1 LPDIRYDAPMRLFF
15 RKLHR
20 WLGLLMALQIVAWMG
35 SGLYF
40 SLIPITEIR
49 GEHLT
54 QPEPHPDRQ
63 QLGELVHP
71 RELED
76 RLTQHFGEAWALR
89 KLELVSREG
98 EVLWRAEVEFDDVV
112 HARLLSANGN
122 RVEPPLSAE
131 QARMRAEK
139 WLSTPSNAQSVEW
152 IESLSQSPEIRG
164 RELPVWKVQFAEP
177 NPVNIYLHPW
187 TGELLARRTQ
197 QWRIFDFLWM
207 LHIMDFDTRDNFNH
221 PLLQVSA
228 ALGLVVALGGIV
240 LWAMTT
246 RLFRRGRKRAS
257 PAIG

>member
-1 LPDIRYDAPMRLFF
+1 MRSLF

-20 WLGLLMALQIVAWMG
+20 WLGLLMAVQIVAWMA

-54 QPEPHPDRQ
+54 QPEPLPGRQ
-63 QLGELVHP
+63 LLGELAHP

-76 RLTQHFGEAWALR
+76 RLTRHFGEAWALR
-89 KLELVSREG
+89 RLEFINREG
-98 EVLWRAEVEFDDVV
+98 EAFWRAEVESSGVV
-112 HARLLSANGN
+112 HVRLISAIGN
-122 RVEPPLSAE
+122 RVEQQLSAE
-131 QARMRAEK
+131 QAKLHAET
-139 WLSTPSNAQSVEW
+139 WLTTPSSAQSVEW

-164 RELPVWKVQFAEP
+164 RDLPVWKVQFVDP
-177 NPVNIYLHPW
+177 NPVNLYIHPW

-228 ALGLVVALGGIV
+228 ALGLLVALGGIV
-240 LWAMTT
+240 LWAITT
-246 RLFRRGRKRAS
+246 RLFRRGRRR
-257 PAIG
+257 PGRAIG